1 MTDETLIANI
11 KEVGK
16 HLVQL
21 ADQAKK
27 RGIEVRVPARS
38 LGCTASP
45 EVEVLKKV

>member
-16 HLVQL
+16 HLVDL
-21 ADQAKK
+21 ADEAKR

-38 LGCTASP
+38 LGCTAGHT
-45 EVEVLKKV
+45 VEVMKKV